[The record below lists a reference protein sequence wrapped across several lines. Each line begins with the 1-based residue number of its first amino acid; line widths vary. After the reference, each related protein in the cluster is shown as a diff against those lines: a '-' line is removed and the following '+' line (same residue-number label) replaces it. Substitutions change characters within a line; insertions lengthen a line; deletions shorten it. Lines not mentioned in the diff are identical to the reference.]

1 MEQAPPALGSA
12 HGFQEALMA
21 VDALRGYVAL
31 VSGLTEVSRQRA
43 VAQAKAL
50 LADGSLDPV
59 VEAGRQ
65 AGTQVQALADDIVAT
80 GRANRDLLVGLVR
93 AEVERAVGSLGLA
106 GTDEVSA
113 LQAQVDRLTRRVTE
127 LDGGP
132 GSTKAGSTKTAAK
145 KPTAKRAST
154 KKSVAK
160 KASASTAPP
169 AAPTAGDA

>member
-1 MEQAPPALGSA
+1 
-12 HGFQEALMA
+12 MA

-43 VAQAKAL
+43 VAQAKVL

-65 AGTQVQALADDIVAT
+65 AGTQVQALADDIVST

-132 GSTKAGSTKTAAK
+132 GSTKAGSTKAVAK
-145 KPTAKRAST
+145 QPTVKRAST
-154 KKSVAK
+154 KKSVAKKPVAKRATAK

>member
-1 MEQAPPALGSA
+1 LSK
-12 HGFQEALMA
+12 GFEEALMA

-65 AGTQVQALADDIVAT
+65 AGSQVQALADDIVAT
-80 GRANRDLLVGLVR
+80 GRANRDLLIGLVR
-93 AEVERAVGSLGLA
+93 SEVERAVGSLGLA

-113 LQAQVDRLTRRVTE
+113 LQAQVDRLTRRVTA
-127 LDGGP
+127 LDGGTA
-132 GSTKAGSTKTAAK
+132 SVKAAAAK
-145 KPTAKRAST
+145 KSTTKKATAKKST
-154 KKSVAK
+154 AK
-160 KASASTAPP
+160 KATAKPAVATSASGTP
-169 AAPTAGDA
+169 AAGAINTPTVGDA

>member
-1 MEQAPPALGSA
+1 
-12 HGFQEALMA
+12 MA

-43 VAQAKAL
+43 VAQAKVL

-65 AGTQVQALADDIVAT
+65 AGTQVQALADDIVST

-132 GSTKAGSTKTAAK
+132 GSTKAGSTKAGSTKAAAK
-145 KPTAKRAST
+145 QPTAKRAST
-154 KKSVAK
+154 KKSGAKKAVAK
-160 KASASTAPP
+160 KATVKKAAASSAPP
-169 AAPTAGDA
+169 AGDA